1 VVGEWL
7 PTLFTS
13 SVSAGVVEET
23 AAIMRD
29 FHPAGMRAM
38 ARAFAE
44 ADLRDVL
51 PSVEVPTL
59 LLYGDADQR
68 SPRDV
73 AEALYAAIPASHL
86 VWLHGVGHQ
95 SNLEA
100 PARFND
106 EARTFFRSVS

>member
-1 VVGEWL
+1 ML
-7 PTLFTS
+7 PN
-13 SVSAGVVEET
+13 
-23 AAIMRD
+23 ID
-29 FHPAGMRAM
+29 
-38 ARAFAE
+38 
-44 ADLRDVL
+44 
-51 PSVEVPTL
+51 VPTL

-73 AEALYAAIPASHL
+73 AEALHAAIPGSHL

-106 EARTFFRSVS
+106 EVRAFLRSVSYAFTRTPPR